1 MNVLILGLGA
11 QGKATLFDIVQ
22 NKDIRNI
29 VVVENN
35 PAQIAGFISRI
46 NDSRVKVT
54 SADANSR
61 EEMLPL
67 LKEADIIIDLLPTP
81 FRKHIAEMAIEAGTD
96 LVNTSFRHHIE
107 SCAPAAA
114 LKGVRIIPEAGLDP
128 GIDLV
133 LAGNA
138 ISRFDK
144 IEEFRSACGGVPV
157 KEACDNPINYKVSW
171 IFEGVL
177 GAYTRPA
184 DILVNGEIIHIDG
197 DKIFDH
203 SEEVE
208 LEGIGR
214 FDRYPN
220 GNASSYA
227 ALLGI
232 TGQVKDMG
240 RYTLR
245 WPGHSDFWK
254 KIVALGLIS
263 DDPVLGMSPRKF
275 MSKVLEPR
283 LQYKDDEQDMVV
295 LINDITGIKDG
306 KRKHITQTLVDKRDL
321 DTGFMAMNRT
331 VGFTASI
338 VAQMV
343 LSGKI
348 KGKGILNSAKDIP
361 YDYFIAELVKR
372 GITVEEKEE

>member
-1 MNVLILGLGA
+1 MNIIILGLGA

-22 NKDIRNI
+22 NKDIRKI
-29 VVVENN
+29 VVVEND
-35 PAQIAGFISRI
+35 PAQVSEFISRI
-46 NDSRVKVT
+46 NDPRVKVL

-61 EEMLPL
+61 DEMLPL
-67 LKEADIIIDLLPTP
+67 LKEADVIIDLLPTP
-81 FRKHIAEMAIEAGTD
+81 FRKHIAELAIEAGTD
-96 LVNTSFRHHIE
+96 LVNTSFRQHIE

-114 LKGVRIIPEAGLDP
+114 LKGVLIIPEAGLDP

-138 ISRFDK
+138 ISRFDEV
-144 IEEFRSACGGVPV
+144 EEFRSACGGVPV
-157 KEACDNPINYKVSW
+157 KEACDNPLNYKVSW

-177 GAYTRPA
+177 GAYNRPA
-184 DILVNGEIIHIDG
+184 DLIIDGEVVPIAG

-203 SEEVE
+203 NETVE
-208 LEGIGR
+208 LEGIGV

-220 GNASSYA
+220 GKASSYA
-227 ALLGI
+227 KLLGLAD
-232 TGQVKDMG
+232 QVKDMG
-240 RYTLR
+240 RYTFR

-254 KIVALGLIS
+254 KIVDLGLI
-263 DDPVLGMSPRKF
+263 DTDPVLGISPRKF
-275 MSKVLEPR
+275 MAKVLESR

-295 LINDITGIKDG
+295 LMNEFRGTKDG
-306 KRKHITQTLVDKRDL
+306 KKKRITQILVDKRDL

-361 YDYFIAELVKR
+361 YDDFITELGKR
-372 GITVEEKEE
+372 GIKVEEREE